1 VYQRASR
8 PSPRATA
15 RRSCHETRGP
25 ARSGRRSSAVVNLP
39 TARTGRKSWWSAGPS
54 RNAAGQGSAR
64 CCSLLRAGR
73 APRLCRSGRWHQ
85 YRRVERLGRRLQ
97 PLAASD
103 MPLEVLSAQ
112 VPMVE
117 AQQLGGSGGSRLA
130 RNESFIDFGQH
141 PVFGIITFLE
151 DNRRPSN
158 FSPQAAREARSER
171 PILSSC
177 KIGSKVEAIPCFN
190 FALPKKL
197 HLFRDARS

>member
-1 VYQRASR
+1 MPMKASG
-8 PSPRATA
+8 AF
-15 RRSCHETRGP
+15 
-25 ARSGRRSSAVVNLP
+25 
-39 TARTGRKSWWSAGPS
+39 S
-54 RNAAGQGSAR
+54 R
-64 CCSLLRAGR
+64 
-73 APRLCRSGRWHQ
+73 
-85 YRRVERLGRRLQ
+85 
-97 PLAASD
+97 
-103 MPLEVLSAQ
+103 PLEVLSAQ

-158 FSPQAAREARSER
+158 FSPQAARKARSGR

-177 KIGSKVEAIPCFN
+177 KVGSKVEAIPCFN